1 MVCPD
6 DLFFVLSVIEE
17 RGVMMGETNQERKI
31 AEVLA
36 ELIANRRFEDLPK
49 ETIEKAKSCIIDVV
63 GCIVGAAKEP
73 QAQALLE
80 VMKAEGGHSDS
91 SVFVSGFKTSA
102 MNAALINGTFGH
114 IYDFDDA
121 HREATLHPTV
131 VVFPAVFALGE
142 KLGVSGKDL
151 VRSFIL
157 GSEVLIRVSEAFLA
171 KSYYQGFHPTGTCG
185 VFGAAAGCASLL
197 GLNVRQ
203 TTYALGIAG
212 SFSAGL
218 LEWKTEGTWQ
228 KPLQAGHPNMSGVL
242 AASLAGKGFSGART
256 IFEGPDG
263 FIRAFSFENTYDYAR
278 ITDNL
283 GKKWEMLDTSVK
295 VHSCC
300 RFCAPVVD
308 CALELYRRGIRA
320 KDVKSILAK
329 VNNFTIKATCEPH
342 EKKIRPMSHVDAQFS
357 TPYGVAVAICRGRMG
372 LDELKEESLFD
383 PEILGLAEKVTCEL
397 DPKADAA
404 YPKSYPTT
412 LVAALRDGQKV
423 ESHVDYPKGDPENPA
438 SMEEI
443 VSKFNLLTEKCFNR
457 KKREKVVETLRRL
470 EEIDNIVE
478 VANLLQ

>member
-1 MVCPD
+1 
-6 DLFFVLSVIEE
+6 
-17 RGVMMGETNQERKI
+17 MGKTNQDKKI

-36 ELIANRRFEDLPK
+36 GFVADRRFEDLPK
-49 ETIEKAKSCIIDVV
+49 ETIEKAKHCIIDVI
-63 GCIVGAAKEP
+63 GCMAGAAKEP
-73 QAQALLE
+73 QAQALVE
-80 VMKAEGGHSDS
+80 VMKAEGGNSDS
-91 SVFVSGFKTSA
+91 SVFASGFKTSA

-121 HREATLHPTV
+121 HREAILHPTV

-142 KLGVSGKDL
+142 KLGASGRDIL
-151 VRSFIL
+151 RSFVL
-157 GSEVLIRVSEAFLA
+157 GSEVLIRVAEAFLA

-185 VFGAAAGCASLL
+185 VFGATAGCASLL
-197 GLNVRQ
+197 GLDVKQ

-242 AASLAGKGFSGART
+242 AACLAAKNFSGART

-283 GKKWEMLDTSVK
+283 GKKWEMTDTSVK

-308 CALELYRRGIRA
+308 CALDLYRQGIRA
-320 KDVKSILAK
+320 KDVEGIVAK
-329 VNNFTIKATCEPH
+329 VNDFTIKATCEPR
-342 EKKIRPMSHVDAQFS
+342 EKKIHPMSHVDAQFT
-357 TPYGVAVAICRGRMG
+357 TPYAVAVAICKGRMG
-372 LDELKEESLFD
+372 LSELREKALFD
-383 PEILGLAEKVTCEL
+383 PEILSLAEKVTCEL
-397 DPKADAA
+397 DPKADEV
-404 YPKSYPTT
+404 YPKAYPTT
-412 LVAALRDGQKV
+412 LVATLNDRRKV

-438 SMEEI
+438 SVEEI
-443 VSKFNLLTEKCFNR
+443 VSKFNSLTEDFFDR
-457 KKREKVVETLRRL
+457 EKRENVVEALTRL

-478 VANLLQ
+478 VANLLR